1 MEEYFILKFINSL
14 FANLLGNKTIRD
26 KKQREF
32 EEIIN
37 SINNEFTPEPISDEK
52 ELQGQLIIFLKTRFP
67 QKNIQREVS
76 IGRGNRVD
84 VVVQQ
89 RFAFELKVPRNR
101 IDLRNLESQLSEYV
115 ETYQNICSIVLILDQ
130 SLLAIAQEYAGKYQT
145 NCNARTIIL
154 GGGVKRNQKRR
165 KSHTSPRHQ
174 KRYSTGIRIG
184 TKSNKIVQGIQEVMK
199 IIESFSQS
207 DTKPTKQK
215 NQSKNRKQKKYH
227 DDDPFGL
234 NKFTDNFKI
243 NSESFFDLDKKE

>member
-52 ELQGQLIIFLKTRFP
+52 ELQGQLTIFLKTRFP

-89 RFAFELKVPRNR
+89 RFAF
-101 IDLRNLESQLSEYV
+101 
-115 ETYQNICSIVLILDQ
+115 
-130 SLLAIAQEYAGKYQT
+130 
-145 NCNARTIIL
+145 
-154 GGGVKRNQKRR
+154 
-165 KSHTSPRHQ
+165 
-174 KRYSTGIRIG
+174 
-184 TKSNKIVQGIQEVMK
+184 
-199 IIESFSQS
+199 
-207 DTKPTKQK
+207 
-215 NQSKNRKQKKYH
+215 
-227 DDDPFGL
+227 
-234 NKFTDNFKI
+234 
-243 NSESFFDLDKKE
+243 